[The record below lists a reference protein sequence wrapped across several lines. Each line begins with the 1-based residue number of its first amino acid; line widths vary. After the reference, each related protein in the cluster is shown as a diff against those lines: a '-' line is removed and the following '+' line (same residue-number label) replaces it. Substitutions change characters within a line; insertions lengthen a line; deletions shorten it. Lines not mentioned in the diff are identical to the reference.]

1 MKRIVTR
8 QPAGSPEVGEGN
20 RREARLNLTI
30 SRVLLIGLLVAIA
43 LLVLGAILT
52 LARPGLSVPRATSI
66 ADMPR
71 AVAALEPSGL
81 FDLGLL
87 ALLVTPVAGVITI
100 GIGFARR
107 GSWWFC
113 GLSIFILAILAL
125 SAFLGLRG

>member
-1 MKRIVTR
+1 MNRIR
-8 QPAGSPEVGEGN
+8 MRRPSDSPGVGEGH
-20 RREARLNLTI
+20 RREARLNILI

-43 LLVLGAILT
+43 LLVLGAILALT
-52 LARPGLSVPRATSI
+52 HPGLSVTRATSI

-71 AVAALEPSGL
+71 AVAALEPTGF

-87 ALLVTPVAGVITI
+87 ALLATPVAGVITI

-113 GLSIFILAILAL
+113 GLSLFVLAVIAL
-125 SAFLGLRG
+125 SAFLGLQG